1 MRVWRTVEPLKVQL
15 SVGPPFESPLKSMSA
30 ARTHWRNLLFQP
42 PHEQVYHRFSDGFSA
57 MQTDSG
63 FNPVH
68 LGGIEASVMANRPT
82 PRDYCS
88 GQRSAAKLPH
98 FPRRVVLLARVNPKR
113 HRTKEITPCA

>member
-1 MRVWRTVEPLKVQL
+1 MDT
-15 SVGPPFESPLKSMSA
+15 
-30 ARTHWRNLLFQP
+30 ARTQWRNLLFQP
-42 PHEQVYHRFSDGFSA
+42 PHEQIDHHLSDGFSA

-88 GQRSAAKLPH
+88 GQRSAANLPH
-98 FPRRVVLLARVNPKR
+98 RPRRVVLLRRGDPEYIG
-113 HRTKEITPCA
+113 TKEITAYAKS